1 MQNFSLPVYTLK
13 TWKFENIHSMTVK
26 FCMHRK
32 KISLTGSGGNF
43 LKFSIFIMN
52 DPLLSGAK
60 PHLWKNSHVNP
71 SLTFFFFEKCHHEI
85 NAKACVPN
93 GVFFFLRFLGSG
105 SSRGATSLGRGLFSL
120 QWSDIFIPLWSFIS
134 LLWGGSSSA
143 AVQLWTLLLIAE
155 IKIKTVCQ
163 L

>member
-71 SLTFFFFEKCHHEI
+71 SLTFFFWEMSSWNKC
-85 NAKACVPN
+85 KGLCPQWC
-93 GVFFFLRFLGSG
+93 FFLRFLGSG

-120 QWSDIFIPLWSFIS
+120 QWSDIFIPLWLFIS

>member
-1 MQNFSLPVYTLK
+1 MQNLSLPVYTLK

-32 KISLTGSGGNF
+32 KNQLDGVWWELFKIQYIYNEWPTSEWGKAS
-43 LKFSIFIMN
+43 
-52 DPLLSGAK
+52 PLE
-60 PHLWKNSHVNP
+60 NSHVNP
-71 SLTFFFFEKCHHEI
+71 SLTFFEMSSWNKC
-85 NAKACVPN
+85 KGLCPQWC
-93 GVFFFLRFLGSG
+93 FLQFLGSG
-105 SSRGATSLGRGLFSL
+105 SSRRATSLGRGLFSL

>member
-71 SLTFFFFEKCHHEI
+71 SLTFFFWEMSSWNKC
-85 NAKACVPN
+85 KGLCPQWC
-93 GVFFFLRFLGSG
+93 FFFLRFLGSG

-134 LLWGGSSSA
+134 LLWGGSSST

>member
-43 LKFSIFIMN
+43 LRFSIFIMN

-71 SLTFFFFEKCHHEI
+71 SLTFFLKCHHEI

-93 GVFFFLRFLGSG
+93 GVFYGFWVLGLPEEQLLLAEACLVSSDQIFLFPCGCL
-105 SSRGATSLGRGLFSL
+105 SLCCEA
-120 QWSDIFIPLWSFIS
+120 DPAA
-134 LLWGGSSSA
+134 LLSSSE
-143 AVQLWTLLLIAE
+143 LFCWSLRSR
-155 IKIKTVCQ
+155 
-163 L
+163 